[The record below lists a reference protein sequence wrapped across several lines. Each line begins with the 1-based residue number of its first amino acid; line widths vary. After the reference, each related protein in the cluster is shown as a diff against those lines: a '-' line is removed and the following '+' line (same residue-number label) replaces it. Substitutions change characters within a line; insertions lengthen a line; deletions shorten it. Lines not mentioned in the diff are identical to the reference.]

1 MQSFILLL
9 CLSTLASAQLVR
21 IPLERRQVASPTGM
35 TSQSMIADGGLLV
48 GDIKVGN
55 PPQSLPVVFDTSFSL
70 TWVPASKCHT
80 TECRTAPR
88 RYKPLK
94 SKTAENL
101 HQKRSVK
108 FDEGCIDA
116 CLYTDSITVADQTIS
131 NQLFAS
137 AYHVTGKLGDNQ
149 YLGMLGLGGFQE
161 NGTTW
166 LESDEKVDL
175 SHRGLRRRQAPPPN
189 SNSYAQNFF
198 GMSQNG
204 SPAVMGMSTQV
215 SGPIN
220 KRWFGSQF
228 ILGGV
233 DHDIY
238 QGSVAYFPL
247 PDCDYGETKYWK
259 TIVKGIRLGDQVELK
274 LAHKSLAQLNSGT
287 MIISAPKRQSQVLHA
302 AIGATASSSSSA
314 GGVSGNVTSGG
325 TGSLG
330 GDQVQVTTTIYRLE
344 CAKAQQLPPLDFYL
358 DGYKV
363 SIPYYAWFRTDD
375 ANPQMCIS
383 LIRDSPSEH
392 KSWTL
397 GGAFLNQFY
406 HIYDFEKS
414 RVGLAMHRGYNNA
427 TIVALD

>member
-1 MQSFILLL
+1 MHSFILLL
-9 CLSTLASAQLVR
+9 SLSVLASAQLVR
-21 IPLERRQVASPTGM
+21 IPLERRQVTSPTGL
-35 TSQSMIADGGLLV
+35 TSQSLIDDGGLLV
-48 GDIKVGN
+48 GNIEVGT
-55 PPQSLPVVFDTSFSL
+55 PPQSIPVVFDTSFSL

-80 TECRTAPR
+80 SECRTAPR

-101 HQKRSVK
+101 HQKRSIK
-108 FDEGCIDA
+108 FDEGCIES
-116 CLYTDSITVADQTIS
+116 CLYTDTITVAERTIP

-137 AYHVTGKLGDNQ
+137 AYHVTGSLGDNQ

-161 NGTTW
+161 NGTQW
-166 LESDEKVDL
+166 LESGDKVDL
-175 SHRGLRRRQAPPPN
+175 RHRGLRRRQAATPN
-189 SNSYAQNFF
+189 SNTFAQNFF
-198 GMSQNG
+198 GTTQN
-204 SPAVMGMSTQV
+204 SAPAVMGLSTQV
-215 SGPIN
+215 SGSIN

-238 QGSVAYFPL
+238 QGSIAYLSL
-247 PDCDYGETKYWK
+247 PDCDYGDTKYWK
-259 TIVKGIRLGDQVELK
+259 ALVKGVRLGDQVELK
-274 LAHKSLAQLNSGT
+274 LAHKSLVQLNSGS
-287 MIISAPKRQSQVLHA
+287 MIISAPKRQSQLLHA
-302 AIGATASSSSSA
+302 SIGA
-314 GGVSGNVTSGG
+314 VGN
-325 TGSLG
+325 
-330 GDQVQVTTTIYRLE
+330 TTTTDDGELTTTVYRLD

-363 SIPYYAWFRTDD
+363 SIPYYAWFRNDKAD
-375 ANPQMCIS
+375 PQMCIS
-383 LIRDSPSEH
+383 LIRDSPTET
-392 KSWTL
+392 KLWTL